1 MRFKSL
7 SLIIILML
15 SVLALSI
22 PETHAAVG
30 QYHYKTYTRT
40 VDIYSDGSYKIF
52 EEIEILGTV
61 DGSASIDLGS
71 SFVIKSVK
79 ISEDKGKTWKTIPE
93 SDYIEGNLLKIN
105 VLKSAGYLLQVSGQG
120 TGAKTSFTTSLP
132 SGIDQSYVRINLK
145 IEDGFITSSSP
156 MPYNEKTDKSVEWS
170 FTDRN
175 AHKYDVSF
183 GALENDAKLDVSC
196 NALILIDSENKMK
209 MFCGISAEGLI
220 NRLEIALPEGME
232 FTSFGGNPVLSYP
245 EFEVESENPLV
256 IKKLVPSSSFN
267 IMDLEIRVKDTIT
280 SMPSFINSKSLKYN
294 IALYSSEKYRLEN
307 KATTFT
313 TLTKY
318 EADFLSSISGFVPEN
333 YNLDSLYTG
342 KSAGSLSF
350 EKVKL
355 TEKEHLATNI
365 NSANYDIFPTKRGFA
380 IVKANYQ
387 VVNSETGK
395 YLELELPEN
404 AVFWGAIVNSEP
416 EKAYGEG
423 RMIQIPLPVSEKYGS
438 NYQAQRVTIFYIVTK
453 EVFKGDIYSTYN
465 LILPSHKAPVTNMY
479 IKIGL
484 PEGFVYW
491 KTDVAPEMEAELIT
505 YQPKKIYYDRMI
517 DFNANAG
524 ASEMKATASQIEQM
538 SLDAP
543 VQRVQLSFEGAPVTV
558 QIPEMTR
565 YVQITGGGES
575 IIMPE
580 ETVSIAISGLESSGM
595 YIIYAGIGIVL
606 LGIIILKRK
615 KIKEILW

>member
-1 MRFKSL
+1 MRLKY
-7 SLIIILML
+7 LIILL
-15 SVLALSI
+15 VLISLTL

-52 EEIEILGTV
+52 EEIDLLGTI

-79 ISEDKGKTWKTIPE
+79 ISEDKGRTWRTVPE

-120 TGAKTSFTTSLP
+120 TGAKTTFTTSLP
-132 SGIDQSYVRINLK
+132 AGIDQSYVRMNLNM
-145 IEDGFITSSSP
+145 DNAFITTSSP
-156 MPYNEKTDKSVEWS
+156 LPYSQRTEKSVEWS
-170 FTDRN
+170 FTDRS
-175 AHKYDVSF
+175 AYRYDISF
-183 GALENDAKLDVSC
+183 GTLKNDAELDVSC
-196 NALILIDSENKMK
+196 NALILAGIQSKMK
-209 MFCGISAEGLI
+209 LFCGINADGLI
-220 NRLEIALPEGME
+220 NRLEIALPEGIE
-232 FTSFGGNPVLSYP
+232 FTSLEGNPVLSYP
-245 EFEVESENPLV
+245 EFEIESENPLV

-267 IMDLEIRVKDTIT
+267 LMGIEFDIQDTIT
-280 SMPSFINSKSLKYN
+280 SMPSFKNSKSLAYN

-307 KATTFT
+307 KQTTFT

-318 EADFLSSISGFVPEN
+318 EADFLSRISGFVPSG

-342 KSAGSLSF
+342 KSTGSLGF
-350 EKVKL
+350 DKVKL

-423 RMIQIPLPVSEKYGS
+423 NMIQIPLPVSEKYGS
-438 NYQAQRVTIFYIVTK
+438 NYQSQRVTIFYIVTK

-491 KTDVAPEMEAELIT
+491 KTDVTPDMETEIIT

-538 SLDAP
+538 SLEAP
-543 VQRVQLSFEGAPVTV
+543 VQRVQLSLQGAPVTV

-575 IIMPE
+575 IIMPD

-595 YIIYAGIGIVL
+595 YLIYAVFGIVL